1 VSRRS
6 NIRKRERQKQ
16 RHAQRPKPVDKSITR
31 IKTSDLIE
39 DLARPLS
46 SHALF
51 SAALQE
57 TQSTKL

>member
-1 VSRRS
+1 
-6 NIRKRERQKQ
+6 
-16 RHAQRPKPVDKSITR
+16 VDKSITR

>member
-6 NIRKRERQKQ
+6 NIRKRERQ
-16 RHAQRPKPVDKSITR
+16 RRRYSQRPKPVDKPITR
-31 IKTSDLIE
+31 IKTSDIFG
-39 DLARPLS
+39 DIARPLS
-46 SHALF
+46 SLAF